1 VKKQLHNL
9 FLFCC
14 ACLLA
19 SSCAN
24 NPANIP
30 QIAVGEEVVIEGKG
44 FSFDKPSYN
53 IFHQYRVSPGDKLD
67 VLFEIRTWTVEE
79 EYQVALDDVLHIK
92 FVSVPD
98 LNEEQ
103 QVRPDG
109 YISLPY
115 IGSYYVAGKTI
126 NQIEKELTDEY
137 SKTLVNPELYITVP
151 QYLTQLRELK
161 KDLHTAPRGLS
172 RLVTVRPDGF
182 VTFPMVG
189 DVFVA
194 NKTMSEVQEYVDPQY
209 NKISNSLHVTIFLEQ
224 HAGSMVYLLGVVEDP
239 GAYKITKPISILE
252 ALALAGGTKE
262 DAELD
267 SILVLRKMNKKIVGT
282 RVDVASSLALDQ
294 GGYQFYLAPDD
305 IVYVPRTQLSSKAL
319 IMEQFRKLILFR
331 GWGVSL
337 DTDDLDF

>member
-1 VKKQLHNL
+1 L
-9 FLFCC
+9 FLLGGTW
-14 ACLLA
+14 LLA

-24 NPANIP
+24 NPANLPKIP
-30 QIAVGEEVVIEGKG
+30 VGEEVVIEGKG

-53 IFHQYRVSPGDKLD
+53 IFHQYRISPGDKLD

-92 FVSVPD
+92 FVNVPE

-109 YISLPY
+109 HISLPY

-126 NQIEKELTDEY
+126 NQIEEELTEEY
-137 SKTLVNPELYITVP
+137 SRILINPELYITVP

-224 HAGSMVYLLGVVEDP
+224 HAGSMVYLLGVVKEP
-239 GAYKITKPISILE
+239 GAYKITKPITVLE
-252 ALALAGGTKE
+252 AMALAGGANE

-282 RVDVASSLALDQ
+282 RVDVASSLSLEQ

-305 IVYVPRTQLSSKAL
+305 IVYVPRTQLSSMAI

-331 GWGVSL
+331 GWGISL